1 MIRIIRSIAIPLA
14 MLLAASPA
22 RSQPQPVCGAATA
35 ARLRLDHVPIAVRD
49 LDAAKR
55 DYAALGF
62 SFKPGRPHANSI
74 TNQHVRFAD
83 GSALELITAGEPRDD
98 LARHYLALLARGEGG
113 AFLSLDGGPVDSIS
127 AAIRPL
133 EPGHRTSVGS
143 YYENL
148 GFPGAHPLRYL
159 FFIVVRSRPPD
170 LPEHLAHANT
180 AARLS
185 AVWLRRPE
193 LSRERRML
201 ERLGARA
208 CPSTVR
214 LPAGAVGAE
223 IRLERGSLYL
233 IDAPGAPADRPIAG
247 LTVEV
252 ADLDA
257 ARRAVSLP
265 DSALRRGRDARGE
278 WLRIPPGHAR
288 GVWLE
293 LLRPAGAS
301 PAGRAESSREEAP

>member
-1 MIRIIRSIAIPLA
+1 MIRTIRSLAIPIAIV
-14 MLLAASPA
+14 LAAESPA
-22 RSQPQPVCGAATA
+22 RAQPACGAATA

-55 DYAALGF
+55 DFAALGF
-62 SFKPGRPHANSI
+62 SFKPGRPHENSI
-74 TNQHVRFAD
+74 DNQHVKFAN
-83 GSALELITAGEPRDD
+83 GSALELITVREPRDD
-98 LARHYLALLARGEGG
+98 LARHYLAFLARGEGG
-113 AFLSLDGGPVDSIS
+113 AFLSLDAGPVDSLS
-127 AAIRPL
+127 AAIRAL
-133 EPGHRTSVGS
+133 EPAHRTSVGS
-143 YYENL
+143 YYQNL

-159 FFIVVRSRPPD
+159 FFIVIRSRPPD
-170 LPEHLAHANT
+170 LPEHLVHANT

-185 AVWLRRPE
+185 AVWLRRPG

-208 CPSTVR
+208 CPSALR
-214 LPAGAVGAE
+214 LPAGDVGAE
-223 IRLERGSLYL
+223 LRLERGSLYL

-265 DSALRRGRDARGE
+265 DSVLRRGRDARGE

-293 LLRPAGAS
+293 LLRPAGAQPAAGAEPS
-301 PAGRAESSREEAP
+301 PKKAP